1 MPIETSNTIPYHRI
15 EKVGTD
21 LQYPGLLISHTPQL
35 LICEIVLMDMK
46 ESKIF
51 SLFLV
56 SQLEDCVE
64 ISIVDAPFGMDAY
77 CLYHASYT
85 MNSREKQFIR
95 ELKELFADPPAER
108 PI

>member
-1 MPIETSNTIPYHRI
+1 MFDRGGLIDAIRQSRYVTVMMKRF
-15 EKVGTD
+15 TD
-21 LQYPGLLISHTPQL
+21 TYS
-35 LICEIVLMDMK
+35 
-46 ESKIF
+46 
-51 SLFLV
+51 
-56 SQLEDCVE
+56 EDCVE

-95 ELKELFADPPAER
+95 ELKELFADHPADR

>member
-1 MPIETSNTIPYHRI
+1 M
-15 EKVGTD
+15 
-21 LQYPGLLISHTPQL
+21 
-35 LICEIVLMDMK
+35 
-46 ESKIF
+46 
-51 SLFLV
+51 
-56 SQLEDCVE
+56 E

-95 ELKELFADPPAER
+95 ELKELFADHPAER